1 MQAAA
6 GPSVGSPAEGSVP
19 VDDEAGKQ
27 EAGSPGSVD
36 TFSLL
41 PPLIVDPS
49 SKPEPGSSPKP
60 EPGSSNG
67 PQTSLASPK
76 PDPTPDPGPD
86 AAPPQPLVYLPLDCL
101 NPYLARVWGSPD
113 GVLPEEDIEVMCEAL
128 QAPRLV
134 RHLREL
140 RARHLRKRGAGAGQ
154 GGGGQAAATAG
165 AGCGQEEVELA
176 VSPATAATTA
186 ATAASPFATAVG
198 EGEEGGAEEAEGQG
212 AATAAATAAGAA
224 AGVAASGMAGLAV
237 HDKAVPTPP
246 SGISVEKG
254 PHDT

>member
-154 GGGGQAAATAG
+154 GGGGRLLLQ
-165 AGCGQEEVELA
+165 
-176 VSPATAATTA
+176 PA
-186 ATAASPFATAVG
+186 P
-198 EGEEGGAEEAEGQG
+198 G
-212 AATAAATAAGAA
+212 AARRRWSSPCPLLLPPLQPQQRLHPLLLLLGRERREVLRRRR
-224 AGVAASGMAGLAV
+224 GRGPLPPLLLLP
-237 HDKAVPTPP
+237 VPLL
-246 SGISVEKG
+246 V
-254 PHDT
+254 